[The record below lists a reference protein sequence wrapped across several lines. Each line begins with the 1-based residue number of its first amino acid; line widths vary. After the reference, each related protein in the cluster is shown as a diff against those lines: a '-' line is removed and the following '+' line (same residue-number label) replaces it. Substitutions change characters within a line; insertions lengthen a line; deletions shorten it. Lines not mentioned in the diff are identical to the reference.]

1 MSTPEQV
8 LEKAHDAGVRLVR
21 FLYCDNDG
29 VIRGKTTHVDFLKPC
44 IEAGIGLTVAM
55 QSFIMLDVLVPD
67 GTFGPV
73 GEIRLM
79 PDLETF
85 TPLPYA
91 PRSARMLVDLIQH
104 DRTPWGA
111 CPRSFLKRMVE
122 RSGER
127 GLQWQ
132 AAFENEFYLVRQAE
146 EGFVPFDQSLCFSS
160 IGMDEAEPIIQEII
174 EALGHQGVQVEK
186 YFPELGPGQQEIPVH
201 HAPALR
207 AADNQIVFRETVRG
221 VVRAHGL
228 WATFAPKPFADL
240 AGNGCH
246 LHLSAW
252 DEAGERNLFF
262 DGEDPNRL
270 SRQGY
275 HFIGGVLTHLPAL
288 VALTAPSVNSY
299 RRLQPQTWASAF
311 TCYGPD
317 NREAAVRIVSPYW
330 GREMESVNIELKC
343 SDPSN
348 NPYIA
353 LGGVLAA
360 GLDGIEKEIEPGEAL
375 MVDPARLSEE
385 ERESRGI
392 RRLPTTLEEAI
403 GELERDEVLCGAM
416 GPVLAREYLIVKR
429 AVWEG
434 FKDKDEAFELAQHF
448 YKF

>member
-1 MSTPEQV
+1 
-8 LEKAHDAGVRLVR
+8 
-21 FLYCDNDG
+21 
-29 VIRGKTTHVDFLKPC
+29 
-44 IEAGIGLTVAM
+44 
-55 QSFIMLDVLVPD
+55 
-67 GTFGPV
+67 
-73 GEIRLM
+73 
-79 PDLETF
+79 
-85 TPLPYA
+85 
-91 PRSARMLVDLIQH
+91 
-104 DRTPWGA
+104 
-111 CPRSFLKRMVE
+111 
-122 RSGER
+122 
-127 GLQWQ
+127 
-132 AAFENEFYLVRQAE
+132 
-146 EGFVPFDQSLCFSS
+146 VPFDQSLCFSS
-160 IGMDEAEPIIQEII
+160 IGMDEAEPIIQDII
-174 EALGHQGVQVEK
+174 EALGRQGVQVEK

-221 VVRAHGL
+221 VARAHGL

-246 LHLSAW
+246 IHLSAW

-270 SRQGY
+270 SRHGY
-275 HFIGGVLTHLPAL
+275 HFIGGVLAHLPAL

-330 GREMESVNIELKC
+330 GREMESVHIELKC

-353 LGGVLAA
+353 LGGMLAA

-403 GELERDEVLCGAM
+403 GELERDEVLCEAM
-416 GPVLAREYLIVKR
+416 GPVLAKEYLIVKR

>member
-1 MSTPEQV
+1 MSSPEQV
-8 LEKAHDAGVRLVR
+8 VAQAREAGVQLVR

-44 IEAGIGLTVAM
+44 LESGIGLTVAM
-55 QSFIMLDVLVPD
+55 QSFIMLDALVPE

-73 GEIRLM
+73 GEIRLV

-91 PRSARMLVDLIQH
+91 PRSARVLVDLVEL

-122 RSGER
+122 RSRELGIEWR
-127 GLQWQ
+127 
-132 AAFENEFYLVRQAE
+132 ASFENEFYLVHRGE
-146 EGFVPFDQSLCFSS
+146 GGFVPMDQSLCFSS
-160 IGMDEAEPIIQEII
+160 IGMDEAEAVIQEMV
-174 EALGHQGVQVEK
+174 EALGAQDVRVEK

-221 VVRAHGL
+221 VARTHGL

-252 DEAGERNLFF
+252 DAQGKRNLFF
-262 DGEDPNRL
+262 DAEDPHHL
-270 SRQGY
+270 SRDGY
-275 HFIGGVLTHLPAL
+275 HFIGGVLAHLPAL

-299 RRLQPQTWASAF
+299 RRLQPQTWASAY

-317 NREAAVRIVSPYW
+317 NREAAVRIVS
-330 GREMESVNIELKC
+330 
-343 SDPSN
+343 
-348 NPYIA
+348 
-353 LGGVLAA
+353 
-360 GLDGIEKEIEPGEAL
+360 
-375 MVDPARLSEE
+375 
-385 ERESRGI
+385 
-392 RRLPTTLEEAI
+392 
-403 GELERDEVLCGAM
+403 
-416 GPVLAREYLIVKR
+416 
-429 AVWEG
+429 
-434 FKDKDEAFELAQHF
+434 
-448 YKF
+448 

>member
-1 MSTPEQV
+1 
-8 LEKAHDAGVRLVR
+8 
-21 FLYCDNDG
+21 
-29 VIRGKTTHVDFLKPC
+29 
-44 IEAGIGLTVAM
+44 
-55 QSFIMLDVLVPD
+55 
-67 GTFGPV
+67 
-73 GEIRLM
+73 
-79 PDLETF
+79 
-85 TPLPYA
+85 
-91 PRSARMLVDLIQH
+91 
-104 DRTPWGA
+104 
-111 CPRSFLKRMVE
+111 
-122 RSGER
+122 
-127 GLQWQ
+127 
-132 AAFENEFYLVRQAE
+132 
-146 EGFVPFDQSLCFSS
+146 
-160 IGMDEAEPIIQEII
+160 
-174 EALGHQGVQVEK
+174 
-186 YFPELGPGQQEIPVH
+186 
-201 HAPALR
+201 
-207 AADNQIVFRETVRG
+207 
-221 VVRAHGL
+221 
-228 WATFAPKPFADL
+228 
-240 AGNGCH
+240 
-246 LHLSAW
+246 
-252 DEAGERNLFF
+252 AGERNLFF

-275 HFIGGVLTHLPAL
+275 HFIGGVLAHLPAL

-311 TCYGPD
+311 ICYGPD

-330 GREMESVNIELKC
+330 GREMESVHIELKC

-353 LGGVLAA
+353 LGGMLAV

-416 GPVLAREYLIVKR
+416 GPVLAKEYLIVKR